1 VRPQR
6 RPQLRPPL
14 RLIAAIAAVVIVAL
28 VVLVAAI
35 NSGYRPALTPITSIQ
50 YGQSKAVK
58 GFVESS
64 HKTSDPARIAAFTA
78 IVSKY
83 SIDVTHFDQ
92 ALNDVCTGGLATDI
106 TLGFADSKTA
116 TLRVY
121 DCGRTV
127 PRGTFVSD
135 SSALFTQWRAQDDA

>member
-1 VRPQR
+1 V
-6 RPQLRPPL
+6 

-28 VVLVAAI
+28 VLLIVAV
-35 NSGYRPALTPITSIQ
+35 NSGNRPVLTPITSIQ
-50 YGQSKAVK
+50 YSQSKAVK
-58 GFVESS
+58 GFSDSS
-64 HKTSDPARIAAFTA
+64 HKTSDPARIATFTA
-78 IVSKY
+78 IVTKY
-83 SIDVTHFDQ
+83 SIDVTHFDRT
-92 ALNDVCTGGLATDI
+92 LNDVCTGGLATDI

-135 SSALFTQWRAQDDA
+135 SSALFTRWRAQDDA